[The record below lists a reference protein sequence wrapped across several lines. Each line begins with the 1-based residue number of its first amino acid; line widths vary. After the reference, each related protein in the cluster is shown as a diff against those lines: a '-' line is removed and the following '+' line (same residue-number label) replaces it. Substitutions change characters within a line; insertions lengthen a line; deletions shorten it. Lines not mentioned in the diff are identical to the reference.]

1 MNIQEWR
8 QQNPQYD
15 DLEDTVLADKLYNK
29 SYSDMPREE
38 FMGKFLG
45 TTTTVSPMPKTT
57 TSTTKSLRQK
67 ASEVYTPVLEGL
79 GSVGGVIA
87 GTAAQPG
94 IGTVIGGTLGYAGGK
109 TLANALD
116 VALGIKEPITTPTEV
131 VKETLEAGTE
141 AMGAELGGQ
150 FLAKGAILGGKV
162 IKSSYESLRGR
173 PPSIEPSTIPD
184 PKLRKLVKDSQD
196 EGIDLS
202 PAELS
207 QTKTLG
213 NVEAVLNLTPFASPT
228 LQATRLNTT
237 KQLIDKRNN
246 LISKFSKGSS
256 QEIDKLGK
264 DIQTELD
271 RFVKSSG
278 EQRTEYIDQLREQT
292 LKRLGSVDKDYISLG
307 KFTKESMQKQLDAR
321 AKFSDDLYN
330 DVMSKIDQK
339 ELMDVP
345 KVVSIASEE
354 LKKTKLLPKE
364 FQNTDLISK
373 LTSLKFLKSEKQSD
387 IITQAEALGIEI
399 PTLIAKQTPKISFE
413 KFKALHS
420 EIKSIL
426 RDNDKATKLG
436 IPGVRSLS
444 TKEEATYSKINDAMF
459 KDLDNY
465 FTNKAPELQ
474 TDYALATTTYRN
486 YKTLY
491 QDKKVLHMFK
501 TEPDKFVDSLLK
513 HPDQIPLF
521 KEAGGKESF
530 NSFQDAT
537 KSRLLQLDNTE
548 PFDPI
553 KLSKELQKIGKNSLL
568 QVFPKETYDDLV
580 KLATRG
586 EKITDLPIGNKLF
599 LEILKTDPGK
609 VVRTILQ
616 PNAPNNAKLI
626 QKIVTPE
633 QFNGL
638 RAKIVETIWPINP
651 KTEFYVPGKFKQ
663 QLNYY
668 GDKVLSGYFSKE
680 ELAGLKILAELEYRA
695 KGAATVAR
703 ESGSTLKESLIAFG
717 SYGAVA
723 GLAFTN
729 PLLAGKI
736 VLPPYLI
743 GKLYT
748 SNVGRKL
755 LLEGFQNSK
764 NSKEAAELYG
774 KLMSIVT
781 INQVKDFIKEQKDA
795 EA

>member
-1 MNIQEWR
+1 MINNIQEFR
-8 QQNPQYD
+8 QQ
-15 DLEDTVLADKLYNK
+15 
-29 SYSDMPREE
+29 YSDYNDFSDEEVAEKVYLDNYSNMPRDE
-38 FMGKFLG
+38 FMNKFLG
-45 TTTTVSPMPKTT
+45 TITAVLPSAETT
-57 TSTTKSLRQK
+57 TSTTKSPRQK
-67 ASEVYTPVLEGL
+67 ASEIYTPVLEGL
-79 GSVGGVIA
+79 GSV
-87 GTAAQPG
+87 TG
-94 IGTVIGGTLGYAGGK
+94 IVIGKTPVSATIGYAGGK
-109 TLANALD
+109 ALANALD
-116 VALGIKEPITTPTEV
+116 VALGTKEPITTPTEV

-150 FLAKGAILGGKV
+150 LLAKGAILGGKV

-173 PPSIEPSTIPD
+173 PPSIDHSMIPD

-264 DIQTELD
+264 NIQTELD

-307 KFTKESMQKQLDAR
+307 KMTKESMQKQLDAR
-321 AKFSDDLYN
+321 AAFSDDLYN
-330 DVMSKIDQK
+330 NVMSRINPR
-339 ELMDVP
+339 EIVP
-345 KVVSIASEE
+345 TPTLTKNAEE
-354 LKKTKLLPKE
+354 EVKKATLVPSE
-364 FQNTDLISK
+364 FQNTELIKK
-373 LTSLKFLKSEKQSD
+373 LTQLKNISGQ
-387 IITQAEALGIEI
+387 
-399 PTLIAKQTPKISFE
+399 SFE

-444 TKEEATYSKINDAMF
+444 TKEEATYSNINNAMF

-465 FTNKAPELQ
+465 FTTKAPELQ
-474 TDYALATTTYRN
+474 TDYTLARTTYSN

-491 QDKKVLHMFK
+491 SDKKVLHMFK

-521 KEAGGKESF
+521 REAGGKESF
-530 NSFQDAT
+530 TAFQDAT

-553 KLSKELQKIGKNSLL
+553 KLSKDLQKIGKNSLL

-586 EKITDLPIGNKLF
+586 EKIADLPIGNKLF
-599 LEILKTDPGK
+599 LEILKTDPSK

-616 PNAPNNAKLI
+616 PNTPNNAKLV

-680 ELAGLKILAELEYRA
+680 ELTGLKILAELEYRA

-748 SNVGRKL
+748 SNIGRKL
-755 LLEGFQNSK
+755 LLEGFRTNK

-781 INQVKDFIKEQKDA
+781 INQVKDYLKEQEHAKM
-795 EA
+795 E